1 MILGHGRPEAQKGDK
16 KMKKQ
21 IFKVSCEF
29 FVEATDTREVERYL
43 AEEAGEFAE
52 KHLLVDPAK
61 EADDIY
67 IKL

>member
-1 MILGHGRPEAQKGDK
+1 
-16 KMKKQ
+16 MKKQ